1 MISKIQHI
9 LLGDIYCPKVEVDTA
24 STKHLSKDFEFLQ
37 KLTLLFIRCLL
48 YAENLLCVNG

>member
-1 MISKIQHI
+1 MISEIQYI

-37 KLTLLFIRCLL
+37 KLTLLFIRCFL
-48 YAENLLCVNG
+48 YAGNSLCVNG